1 MPMFVLLLAVK
12 VSCLGASA
20 FTMGNV
26 RMQLKTTHFCNLDL
40 IDEKGKPVPCH
51 ISKAVETEGLVL
63 PGMDDGE
70 SITVHQDVFVAKDGQ
85 AVVQASPSHPY
96 QYLVMSQNETHSE
109 TRQLYNKSAF
119 LIEHRAV
126 RDGDAPSVRRLGINQ
141 TLREDGWVYH
151 GLVEQDGQKLN
162 KWVRRGV
169 EGIDPKSGFNFTAF
183 AQTGLISNSWTVY
196 LDEAETKIVKLLGT
210 NTFEND
216 KVYLETVVTHWE
228 ELDGKVD
235 LNDAM
240 QQIYSAY
247 DIVSHSPKPP
257 SENQAPQLDDRLIRT
272 RLVGEEARLF
282 FNRGEDLEW
291 RPRTSLIRG
300 RNSLAPID
308 FFRIANGTAAHK
320 YFLAKPHN
328 DTLRTAI
335 KFELPPTCKDGALSV
350 IPYCL
355 YVDFVSN
362 ATLLGIDFYMAFA
375 DTEQILNRAH
385 LNITVHLKQP
395 ESTVMA
401 FAFEAGGCAVVW
413 KRGIGFAMLLIQVC
427 LTGADSGDHLI
438 QPDKVTRAGKIA
450 MSVSLVIEVSIFPV
464 LKVGLHGE
472 VDVSATVNNDIKA
485 HGELGID
492 VSALVVGAGVSVD
505 IFGNTVNHKSNIWK
519 FQSHVN
525 LNVWVNVLVYS
536 HNWPWSWTIWEAGPV
551 TLR

>member
-1 MPMFVLLLAVK
+1 MP
-12 VSCLGASA
+12 
-20 FTMGNV
+20 
-26 RMQLKTTHFCNLDL
+26 
-40 IDEKGKPVPCH
+40 H
-51 ISKAVETEGLVL
+51 IQSEESEGLVL
-63 PGMDDGE
+63 PGMDDGK
-70 SITVHQDVFVAKDGQ
+70 SITVHKDVFVAKNGQ
-85 AVVQASPSHPY
+85 AVVQASPSHAY
-96 QYLVMSQNETHSE
+96 QYLVMSQNETQSE
-109 TRQLYNKSAF
+109 ARQLYNKSAF

-126 RDGDAPSVRRLGINQ
+126 RDGDAPNVRRLGINK
-141 TLREDGWVYH
+141 TLREDGWTYR
-151 GLVEQDGQKLN
+151 GLVEQNGQ
-162 KWVRRGV
+162 
-169 EGIDPKSGFNFTAF
+169 
-183 AQTGLISNSWTVY
+183 
-196 LDEAETKIVKLLGT
+196 TKIVKLLGT

-257 SENQAPQLDDRLIRT
+257 SENQAPQLDYRLIRT

-282 FNRGEDLEW
+282 FDRGEDLEW
-291 RPRTSLIRG
+291 RPRTCLIRG
-300 RNSLAPID
+300 RSSLAPID
-308 FFRIANGTAAHK
+308 FFRIANGAAAHK

-335 KFELPPTCKDGALSV
+335 KFELPPTCKNGALSV
-350 IPYCL
+350 VPYCL

-362 ATLLGIDFYMAFA
+362 ASLLGIDFYIAFA

-385 LNITVHLKQP
+385 LNVTVHLKQP

-413 KRGIGFAMLLIQVC
+413 KRGIGFALLLIQVC

-450 MSVSLVIEVSIFPV
+450 MSVSLVIEVSMLPV

-485 HGELGID
+485 HGELVID
-492 VSALVVGAGVSVD
+492 VSALVVGAGVSVH
-505 IFGNTVNHKSNIWK
+505 IFGNTVKLTGSITNQTFWK

-525 LNVWVNVLVYS
+525 LNVWS
-536 HNWPWSWTIWEAGPV
+536 TFSSTAITGHGAGPFGRLV
-551 TLR
+551 LTGPVR